1 MEKNI
6 NMTEGKPLKLLV
18 SFALPLMFG
27 NIFQQLYTVVDTAIV
42 GRGVGMDALA
52 AVGTVDWLNWMFL
65 GIAQGFTQ
73 GFSVRMSQKYGE
85 GDKEGLKRAIG
96 QSVKLSVVITVL
108 VTVIGQLGVPFFLQ
122 VLRVPAEISGMAELY
137 IRIMLGGFVAMMFF
151 NFCSSVLRS
160 IGDSQTPLKAM
171 MVASVTNIVL
181 DYVAVFILHW
191 GIAGAA
197 AATLFSQCLAGTICA
212 VKIYQSPDLHFGG
225 RHLESDLHMGGNLMK
240 IGAPIAAQNVIIALG
255 GIVVQSVVNGFGTG
269 FIAGFT
275 ATNKLYGLL
284 EIAAISYGYAVTTY
298 VGQNYGAGKPE
309 RIKNGMNA
317 AVKLSL
323 VTAAAIGVL
332 MIIFGRQIT
341 MLFISAEVPELA
353 KVAGDTAYWYLFC
366 MSVSLPV
373 LYLLH
378 VYQAALRG
386 MGNSVISMKSGIVE
400 FCLRVSLSIL
410 VGITGFEYGIF
421 GAEVSAWYGAAIF
434 LALSYYRIV
443 HKNTKKCKRFHNRD
457 RKNWK
462 KVIK

>member
-1 MEKNI
+1 MEKNL

-52 AVGTVDWLNWMFL
+52 ALGTVDWLNWMFL

-85 GDKEGLKRAIG
+85 GDKNGLKHVIG
-96 QSVKLSVVITVL
+96 QSAKLAAVIAGL

-122 VLRVPAEISGMAELY
+122 VLRVPVEIRDMAELY
-137 IRIMLGGFVAMMFF
+137 IRIMLGGFVAVMFF
-151 NFCSSVLRS
+151 NFCSSVLRAV
-160 IGDSQTPLKAM
+160 GDSQTPLKAM
-171 MVASVTNIVL
+171 IVASVTNIVL
-181 DYVAVFILHW
+181 DYVAVFIFDW

-197 AATLFSQCLAGTICA
+197 AATVFSQCVSGVICA
-212 VKIYQSPDLHFGG
+212 VKIFKSADLHFG
-225 RHLESDLHMGGNLMK
+225 RMHMERDMQMGVTLMK

-298 VGQNYGAGKPE
+298 VGQNYGAGKVE
-309 RIKNGMNA
+309 RIKSGMNA
-317 AVKLSL
+317 AIKLSIATS
-323 VTAAAIGVL
+323 VAIGAL
-332 MIIFGRQIT
+332 MIVFGRQIT
-341 MLFISAEVPELA
+341 MLFISTEVPELA
-353 KVAGDTAYWYLFC
+353 AVAGNTAYGYLFC

-378 VYQAALRG
+378 AYQAALRG
-386 MGNSVISMKSGIVE
+386 MGNSVVSMTSGIVE
-400 FCLRVSLSIL
+400 FCLRVGLSLV

-434 LALSYYRIV
+434 LAISYYRLV
-443 HKNTKKCKRFHNRD
+443 TKLFP
-457 RKNWK
+457 RK
-462 KVIK
+462 

>member
-1 MEKNI
+1 MEKNV

-85 GDKEGLKRAIG
+85 GDKEGLKRVIG
-96 QSVKLSVVITVL
+96 QSVRLSVVITVL

-122 VLRVPAEISGMAELY
+122 VLRVPTEIRGMAELY
-137 IRIMLGGFVAMMFF
+137 IRIMLGGFAAMMFF

-160 IGDSQTPLKAM
+160 VGDSQTPLKAM
-171 MVASVTNIVL
+171 IVAAVTNIVL
-181 DYVAVFILHW
+181 DYVAVFLLNW

-212 VKIYQSPDLHFGG
+212 VKIYQSEELHFGSA
-225 RHLESDLHMGGNLMK
+225 HMDADLHIGGNLMK

-298 VGQNYGAGKPE
+298 VGQNYGAGKQE
-309 RIKNGMNA
+309 RIRTGMNA

-323 VTAAAIGVL
+323 VTSVAIGVL
-332 MIIFGRQIT
+332 MVVFGRQIT
-341 MLFISAEVPELA
+341 MIFISSDVPEMMA
-353 KVAGDTAYWYLFC
+353 VAGDTAYWYLFC

-373 LYLLH
+373 LYMLH

-386 MGNSVISMKSGIVE
+386 MGNSVVSMTSGIIE

-410 VGITGFEYGIF
+410 VGVTGFEYGIF

-434 LALSYYRIV
+434 LAINYYCLV
-443 HKNTKKCKRFHNRD
+443 QNKTKKM
-457 RKNWK
+457 
-462 KVIK
+462 